1 MTKESS
7 STSPSLPQKSE
18 PSEELAKLHDLLTPQ
33 ERLFCHEYLVDFNHR
48 RAADKVGLS
57 PNSGIRFLRKPL
69 ITQYIKHLT
78 DELAHESIITR
89 DMVQY
94 ELVHEYLPRAKG
106 DVPVHGVDRD
116 GVQFEAKITNMAAYG
131 KAIDLMAKH
140 SGFTVP
146 EVVRGGLTININH
159 EALGITIEG
168 ECEDGTESSS

>member
-1 MTKESS
+1 MSQESA
-7 STSPSLPQKSE
+7 STDVLSPLRSE

-33 ERLFCHEYLVDFNHR
+33 ERLFCHEYLVEFDHR
-48 RAADKVGLS
+48 GAAEKVGLS

-94 ELVHEYLPRAKG
+94 ELIHEYLPRAKG
-106 DVPVHGVDRD
+106 VIPVHGVDRD

-131 KAIDLMAKH
+131 KAIDMMAKH

-168 ECEDGTESSS
+168 ECEDGSESSS